1 MPHLAKSDACSQGL
15 TILTGPPDVGGSCP
29 YTTYQEDIH
38 CCCKFSSM
46 STTGTPKTDCCWS
59 KCTRETPPENCL
71 EEVPNSQWVYH
82 VRLGYYIAMQ
92 NWKGDSIVGIQN
104 TFLPWGPCPENTKP
118 AWDTCCCFEGCC
130 WDECWVDNPP
140 EECLPNIPGLQWAKN
155 EAKGY
160 FTVVKNST
168 TRLPDNF

>member
-1 MPHLAKSDACSQGL
+1 MIVSHLAKPDACSQGL
-15 TILTGPPDVGGSCP
+15 TMLTGHLDVGGSCP
-29 YTTYQEDIH
+29 KNTYQYSEIH
-38 CCCKFSSM
+38 CCCGIQSE
-46 STTGTPKTDCCWS
+46 GIQCCWN
-59 KCTRETPPENCL
+59 KCTWEVPPENCL

-130 WDECWVDNPP
+130 WDKCWVDNPP
-140 EECLPNIPGLQWAKN
+140 EECLPNIPDLQWAKN

-168 TRLPDNF
+168 TLLPDNF